1 MISSGKPLRV
11 GLIGVGTHAREV
23 LIPGIN
29 QIPDDLRLVAL
40 ASAHES
46 TAQAARDFHRLPCH
60 VGYEKLIADPN
71 VEAVIIASSGDHE
84 AAAIAALEAG
94 KPVFNETPAI
104 RSETGG
110 KRIKHLAAEKKLTYL
125 VGSCLRYAPVYQ
137 KMRILLGAWREREPG
152 ARTFNAAYY
161 FAGGHFYN
169 LMLYLGGPIDSALYQ
184 AAPEGA
190 GGITLLRFASGD
202 IGSIREC
209 GFNNWTPPYEQME
222 IVHKSGWLLAEDGR
236 TLRFHQT
243 PCSHHPMKM
252 SFDNASGD
260 FYQTTFSLP
269 YGKIQHLYLRG
280 YIPELS
286 EFAHCVR
293 TGTLP
298 TCGVDDALATL
309 RVGEA
314 TRQSRDNGGQW
325 VKIQAP

>member
-1 MISSGKPLRV
+1 MIPFGKPLRA

-46 TAQAARDFHRLPCH
+46 TAKAASEFHRLPCH

-71 VEAVIIASSGDHE
+71 VEVVIIASSGDHE
-84 AAAIAALEAG
+84 SVAMAALEAG

-110 KRIKHLAAEKKLTYL
+110 ARIKRFAAEKKLTYL

-137 KMRILLGAWREREPG
+137 KMRLLLGAWREREPG

-161 FAGGHFYN
+161 FGWGHFCN
-169 LMLYLGGPIDSALYQ
+169 LLLYLGGPIDSALHQ

-209 GFNNWTPPYEQME
+209 AFNNWTPPYEQME
-222 IVHKSGWLLAEDGR
+222 IVHKSGWMLAEDGR
-236 TLRFHQT
+236 TLKFHQT
-243 PCSHHPMKM
+243 SRSLHAMRM

-269 YGKIQHLYLRG
+269 YGQIQHLHLRG

-293 TGTLP
+293 TGDLP

-309 RVGEA
+309 RVDEA
-314 TRQSRDNGGQW
+314 TRQSRDSGGQW
-325 VKIQAP
+325 VKVQI

>member
-1 MISSGKPLRV
+1 MISSGKPLRA

-46 TAQAARDFHRLPCH
+46 TAKAASEFHRLPCH

-84 AAAIAALEAG
+84 SVAIAALDAG

-104 RSETGG
+104 RSEAGG
-110 KRIKHLAAEKKLTYL
+110 ARIKRLAAEKKLTYL
-125 VGSCLRYAPVYQ
+125 VGSCLRYAPVYR
-137 KMRILLGAWREREPG
+137 KMRLLLGAWREREPG

-161 FAGGHFYN
+161 FGRGHFCN
-169 LMLYLGGPIDSALYQ
+169 LMLYLGGPIDSALHQ

-209 GFNNWTPPYEQME
+209 AFNNWTPPYEQME
-222 IVHKSGWLLAEDGR
+222 IVHKSGWMLADDGR
-236 TLRFHQT
+236 ILKFHQT
-243 PCSHHPMKM
+243 SQTLHPMRM

-269 YGKIQHLYLRG
+269 YGQSQHLHLRG

-293 TGTLP
+293 TGERP
-298 TCGVDDALATL
+298 SCGVDDALATL
-309 RVGEA
+309 RVDEA
-314 TRQSRDNGGQW
+314 TRQSRDSGGQW
-325 VKIQAP
+325 VKIQI